1 MLGLI
6 DLPPLGL
13 FGRMKQNWNDRKL
26 RQIGVNGRNRQADRQ
41 TEGDIKRV
49 FYISNEM
56 KRNEMKQWAKLDY
69 STNLIWNTQ
78 IFTFTRQQTNISTLF
93 TITFSR
99 LHTMFNSIHFGNRL
113 EKCMLDA
120 AAWIVTECYSMSG
133 NCQNSNPIILLW
145 CIRWHGNKT
154 EHVPTN
160 VFVTDGAGINACD
173 GRELYWMYTSTAKL
187 RSVILTSWIGGSNLE
202 KNGLTKTY
210 LWKSNRVLI

>member
-1 MLGLI
+1 MICHRWGCLVEWSRIETTENCG
-6 DLPPLGL
+6 
-13 FGRMKQNWNDRKL
+13 KL
-26 RQIGVNGRNRQADRQ
+26 EWMGETDRQ
-41 TEGDIKRV
+41 TDRQRAISKGCFTFQIK
-49 FYISNEM
+49 S
-56 KRNEMKQWAKLDY
+56 NEMKQWAKLDY

-154 EHVPTN
+154 EHVPTKPN

-173 GRELYWMYTSTAKL
+173 VRELYWMYTSTAKL